1 MMGYLVTLLTIIS
14 IYTML
19 TASMDLVLGY
29 AGMFSF
35 VHAAL
40 YGVGAYAAA
49 LVALKLGLGLEV
61 AFLAALVVTVAVSF
75 VTAVITVR
83 LEGDYFILGT
93 FCVANVISS
102 TMDNWTDVTNGANGL
117 YGIPAARLFGWTIT
131 PGVPFLLVTALVAAL
146 VLWIKYRLVSA
157 PFGIC
162 LQAVRE
168 DEAVAAVLGHD
179 VRRVRIVVFAIGG
192 AITALAGTLIAFFLR
207 FLDPTTFTFAFTI
220 FVWAAL
226 FVGGSVSTLGAIA
239 GPAILVLFPE
249 ALRFVGL
256 SGTHVA
262 NVQQA
267 LYGLL
272 LVVLMLY
279 RPQGFFGRHSLR

>member
-1 MMGYLVTLLTIIS
+1 MGYVVTLLTIIS
-14 IYTML
+14 IYVML

-49 LVALKLGLGLEV
+49 LSVLNFGVGLV
-61 AFLAALVVTVAVSF
+61 PAFLAALAATVLISL
-75 VTAVITVR
+75 VTAFITVR
-83 LEGDYFILGT
+83 LLGDYFILGT
-93 FCVANVISS
+93 FCVANVVSS
-102 TMDNWTDVTNGANGL
+102 VLDNWTDVTNGANGL
-117 YGIPAARLFGWTIT
+117 YGIPEARLFGLTVE
-131 PGVPFLLVTALVAAL
+131 PGVPFLLLTALLTAV
-146 VLWIKYRLVSA
+146 VLWIKHRLVAS

-168 DEAVAAVLGHD
+168 DDAVAAVLGND

-192 AITALAGTLIAFFLR
+192 AMTALAGTLLAFYLR

-226 FVGGSVSTLGAIA
+226 FVGGSVSTLGTIV

-249 ALRFVGL
+249 GLRFVGL
-256 SGTHVA
+256 SGSHVA
-262 NVQQA
+262 AVQQA

-272 LVVLMLY
+272 LVVLMIY
-279 RPQGFFGRHSLR
+279 RPQGFFGRHAMR